1 MLINKIMKEKDLP
14 AIIEDENITVSER
27 DAKILSDLYYKEGMT
42 FGRDA
47 LYHHLKKLYPN
58 EKDRPSRRTVMK
70 WISKQKLAQ
79 QFSQTRSGGTT
90 NYFVPVSP
98 FHSMSVDLIDFNF
111 KPSGNLKYIIVL
123 VDNFSRK
130 MFTAPITGKTADKT
144 TKGMEKIFKKIKDTH
159 GQEALDKIKYINSD
173 DGSEFKG
180 SYDKLL
186 KGMTTPK
193 RLNGIK
199 RFRTLGGNPA
209 QNGLVERQNGKVK
222 MILAKLIKIKGGSWG
237 NHLDRATDIVNKQLI
252 RTTKYTPDDAVKLS
266 DKDQQKLRDNVK
278 ENQDEG
284 VVVKKDIYKR
294 GDRVRLKLN
303 KGTLGKSSTPNWSD
317 DVYEIGDVIKDK
329 NPQIADKYK
338 IVGRAQDQRY
348 SRNDLQRVK
357 EVEEI
362 PRERKLTAK
371 QVEEMEEMLRLD
383 EDSIVEGAF
392 SDEILK
398 EQKARMALEFP
409 DQFEKGNEKTTK
421 QLERLGDESEESN
434 KGKKVQRPIRKKN
447 KPVVFKPEEFDV
459 KKKRDYE
466 IEDLVDTRYEGDDI
480 EYLIKWK
487 GFPKDE
493 NTWEREFFR
502 KGKNEIEAK
511 RNIPKGLVDAFK
523 KRQKN
528 PKASTKKMDTT
539 SPKRVSKVVNLASKG
554 KGRKL
559 M

>member
-1 MLINKIMKEKDLP
+1 
-14 AIIEDENITVSER
+14 
-27 DAKILSDLYYKEGMT
+27 
-42 FGRDA
+42 
-47 LYHHLKKLYPN
+47 
-58 EKDRPSRRTVMK
+58 
-70 WISKQKLAQ
+70 
-79 QFSQTRSGGTT
+79 
-90 NYFVPVSP
+90 
-98 FHSMSVDLIDFNF
+98 
-111 KPSGNLKYIIVL
+111 
-123 VDNFSRK
+123 
-130 MFTAPITGKTADKT
+130 
-144 TKGMEKIFKKIKDTH
+144 
-159 GQEALDKIKYINSD
+159 
-173 DGSEFKG
+173 
-180 SYDKLL
+180 
-186 KGMTTPK
+186 
-193 RLNGIK
+193 
-199 RFRTLGGNPA
+199 
-209 QNGLVERQNGKVK
+209 VERQNGKVK

-421 QLERLGDESEESN
+421 QLERLEDESEESN
-434 KGKKVQRPIRKKN
+434 KGKKVQRPVRKKN

-480 EYLIKWK
+480 EFLIKWK

-493 NTWEREFFR
+493 NTWEREFFM

-511 RNIPKGLVDAFK
+511 RNIPKWLVDAFK
-523 KRQKN
+523 KKQKN
-528 PKASTKKMDTT
+528 PKASTKKMGAT
-539 SPKRVSKVVNLASKG
+539 SPKRVSKVVNLSSKG